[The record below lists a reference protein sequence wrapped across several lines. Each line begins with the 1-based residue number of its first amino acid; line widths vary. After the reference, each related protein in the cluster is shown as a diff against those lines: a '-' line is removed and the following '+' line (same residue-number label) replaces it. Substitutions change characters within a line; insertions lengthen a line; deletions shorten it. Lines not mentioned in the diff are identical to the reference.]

1 MKFLLKIPK
10 HLTNREKKLLYVA
23 LFFSLIGAF
32 LEMLGISLILPFIA
46 ILFKSQIVTDMN
58 FLNIKINDIANFF
71 ESVSPFLPFILIII
85 VFLLKNLILFA
96 FSWFNSHLINT
107 LGARLS
113 NNVYQKYLNKDYK
126 FHINNNTSNLTFHAT
141 AVADRYKDTIGHTFT
156 IISEILVIFFLS
168 CLMLFMEPKGFL
180 VSLVFITILSY
191 LAFSLIKNSSMR
203 WGEKVQNLDKQ
214 RFLELSHG
222 YGGIKEIKI
231 FKRINYFL
239 NKYFSITSERFRA
252 MFYVNVMTN
261 LPRFLIETFF
271 VLSLV
276 VFIIYLKLSGKPDS
290 EIFLILS
297 LFGIS
302 SIRLMPSFNRILSS
316 LQQVKYGQVYVE
328 TIDKIFSSEDNI
340 INMKDFNQQNKQN
353 ENKIISFKNVYFE
366 YPGKDKLTLQN
377 INLNIFNKDFV
388 GIVGKTGSGKSTFIN
403 LLLNLHKPSSGKIET
418 FYKNVGYVPQSI
430 FLMDD
435 TIINNVA
442 YGIEENKIDMNLVE
456 ECIRK
461 SQLKE
466 FTDKLPDGLRTIVGE
481 KGVRISGGELQ
492 RLGIARALYH
502 KPDLLVFDEATNALD
517 EKTELVLVDLVKE
530 LSRNITVIA
539 ISHNVK
545 SLKYCSRIL
554 RIENSIVIEEKNQ
567 TKKTGV
573 KS

>member
-1 MKFLLKIPK
+1 M
-10 HLTNREKKLLYVA
+10 
-23 LFFSLIGAF
+23 
-32 LEMLGISLILPFIA
+32 
-46 ILFKSQIVTDMN
+46 
-58 FLNIKINDIANFF
+58 
-71 ESVSPFLPFILIII
+71 PFILIII

-113 NNVYQKYLNKDYK
+113 NDVYQKYLNKDYK
-126 FHINNNTSNLTFHAT
+126 FHINNNTSNLTFQTT

-180 VSLVFITILSY
+180 ISLVFITILSY
-191 LAFSLIKNSSMR
+191 LAFSLIKNSTLR
-203 WGEKVQNLDKQ
+203 WGKKVQNLDKQ

-231 FKRINYFL
+231 FKRINHFL

-252 MFYVNVMTN
+252 MFYINVMTN

-271 VLSLV
+271 VFSLV
-276 VFIIYLKLSGKPDS
+276 VFIIYLKFSGKPDS

-316 LQQVKYGQVYVE
+316 LQKVKYGQVYVE

-353 ENKIISFKNVYFE
+353 KNKIISFKNVNFE
-366 YPGKDKLTLQN
+366 YPGKDKSTLQN

-403 LLLNLHKPSSGKIET
+403 LLLGLHKPSSGKIET

-435 TIINNVA
+435 TIINNLA
-442 YGIEENKIDMNLVE
+442 YGIEENKIDMHLVE
-456 ECIRK
+456 NCIKK

-466 FTDKLPDGLRTIVGE
+466 FTDKLPNGLRTIVGE

-567 TKKTGV
+567 TKKIGV

>member
-180 VSLVFITILSY
+180 ISLVFITILSY

-261 LPRFLIETFF
+261 LPRFLIETLF
-271 VLSLV
+271 VFSLV

-316 LQQVKYGQVYVE
+316 LQKVKYGQVYVE

-377 INLNIFNKDFV
+377 INLNIFKKDFV
-388 GIVGKTGSGKSTFIN
+388 GVVGKTGSGKSTLIN
-403 LLLNLHKPSSGKIET
+403 LLLGLHKPSSGKIET

-442 YGIEENKIDMNLVE
+442 YGIEENKIDMHLVE
-456 ECIRK
+456 NCIKK

>member
-126 FHINNNTSNLTFHAT
+126 FHINNNTSNLTFHST
-141 AVADRYKDTIGHTFT
+141 AVTDRYIDTIRHTLT

-180 VSLVFITILSY
+180 ISLVFITILSY

-271 VLSLV
+271 VFSLV

-316 LQQVKYGQVYVE
+316 LQKVKYGQVYVE

-403 LLLNLHKPSSGKIET
+403 LLLGLHKPSSGKIET

-567 TKKTGV
+567 IKKTGV